1 MDSNYLSNTTDT
13 LLSIYSQGHNFM
25 LLCQVPIGVCR
36 HKALLFKI
44 LSDIVNLNC
53 AVITGYSTAG
63 RHQ

>member
-1 MDSNYLSNTTDT
+1 MGVDDSRHLTFFPF
-13 LLSIYSQGHNFM
+13 SQGHNFM

-44 LSDIVNLNC
+44 LADIVNLNC